1 MEKPGPYRA
10 SDDKAIENKA
20 SMMSI
25 RSTGL
30 LKIKAPNYT
39 RLTGIS
45 HHVYYVF
52 TLQADRRLKYYRTVG
67 CGKLETIEY
76 LLPGM

>member
-1 MEKPGPYRA
+1 VQVTYRV

-20 SMMSI
+20 GMMSI

-30 LKIKAPNYT
+30 LKIKAANYT
-39 RLTGIS
+39 LLTVVP
-45 HHVYYVF
+45 HHVCEVF
-52 TLQADRRLKYYRTVG
+52 TLLADWRKKEFRTAG
-67 CGKLETIEY
+67 CSKQETIED